1 MTIKSIRRRKTMAMM
16 KNGNRRRTWLA
27 TSLTFIL
34 MVGIC
39 SIALAQQERSDSQA
53 TTDGI
58 SLGGSPI
65 VGTWIFNIDDLSA
78 GFSFHSLVSLTDGGV
93 VITSASLPTPAPF
106 YGGWQEAKPGSFN
119 ASFYTFTS
127 DANGVAVG
135 TSKVSLIL
143 KLTSLNTLAG
153 AGVGSN
159 CDLQGENCIRGD
171 DFQFTGKRVP
181 K

>member
-1 MTIKSIRRRKTMAMM
+1 MPMT
-16 KNGNRRRTWLA
+16 KNANRRRQWLA
-27 TSLTFIL
+27 ASLMLTL
-34 MVGIC
+34 MAAISSV
-39 SIALAQQERSDSQA
+39 ALAQVERPDAQA
-53 TTDGI
+53 TTDGV
-58 SLGGSPI
+58 SSPI

-93 VITSASLPTPAPF
+93 LITSASLPTPAPF
-106 YGGWQEAKPGSFN
+106 YGSWQDAKPGSFN
-119 ASFYTFTS
+119 ASFYTFSS

-143 KLTSLNTLAG
+143 KLTSLNTLTG
-153 AGVGSN
+153 AGVGYN
-159 CDLQGENCIRGD
+159 CDLQGENCTRGD